1 MIAQAAREAPSLG
14 TNESARWAEAW
25 GFQTLR
31 GAMGWK
37 LNRDGIS
44 QSEPVWAGSELVAL
58 GGGEAPCSVAAAL
71 AAAAVR
77 LADGGARGGSRRRSW
92 GTKFSAEW
100 GGGGWAWGRTEGP
113 PGRRKGGRRGRSGRK
128 GLGLEPAKRDAAES
142 SRSRGRKEGKGSP
155 GGVRRLW
162 RRIELLVFLLPRGG
176 GAPRDHAPGPKGAL
190 WSAECLRAGADPCP
204 AGARPRGA
212 GAGVAPVGGC
222 WWGPGVRSL
231 LIRL

>member
-100 GGGGWAWGRTEGP
+100 GGGGMGMGPNWGPARPTEGRQAREERP
-113 PGRRKGGRRGRSGRK
+113 QGLGPGASEAGRSRVVTQ
-128 GLGLEPAKRDAAES
+128 PR
-142 SRSRGRKEGKGSP
+142 P
-155 GGVRRLW
+155 QRR
-162 RRIELLVFLLPRGG
+162 
-176 GAPRDHAPGPKGAL
+176 
-190 WSAECLRAGADPCP
+190 
-204 AGARPRGA
+204 
-212 GAGVAPVGGC
+212 
-222 WWGPGVRSL
+222 
-231 LIRL
+231 